1 MSTNEQLV
9 HDLQQR
15 GITPHDIEDLV
26 LALKTDAITQAMA
39 GADEATQGQLT
50 AQVASETDALT
61 VSGLVAQVDWLAGY
75 YNNPDNLHWALSGY
89 LNLPMAA

>member
-15 GITPHDIEDLV
+15 GITPLDLEDLV
-26 LALKTDAITQAMA
+26 LGLKAEAITQAQA
-39 GADEATQGQLT
+39 GADATEEQLA

-61 VSGLVAQVDWLAGY
+61 TSGLAAQVDWLAGY